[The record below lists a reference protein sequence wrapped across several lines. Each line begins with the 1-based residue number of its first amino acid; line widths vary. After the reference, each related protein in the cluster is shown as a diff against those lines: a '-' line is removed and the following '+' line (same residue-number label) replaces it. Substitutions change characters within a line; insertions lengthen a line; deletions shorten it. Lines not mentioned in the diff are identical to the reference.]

1 MSRPSP
7 GELKTWREFAAAA
20 FEAAARPT
28 ASVRELGR
36 LAALASKTVVPSRDP
51 NDFALCELLVRTARI
66 FIAANADRREAMASG
81 LGGFA
86 GEVFELAGEAPP
98 PKPPPPP
105 AAVPAEGDPGFRR
118 DLFG

>member
-20 FEAAARPT
+20 NAAARKPT
-28 ASVRELGR
+28 ARARELAK
-36 LAALASKTVVPSRDP
+36 LAAVASKTVVPSRDA

-66 FIAANADRREAMASG
+66 FIEAAASRRLVMAPG
-81 LGGFA
+81 LAALA
-86 GEVFELAGEAPP
+86 GEVAGLAGEPQM
-98 PKPPPPP
+98 